1 MREVRKPQVSP
12 NDIKIAVLEEQMR
25 TMQKHFEERMQ
36 TMQKHVENIESLLK
50 THMETSAEK
59 NNEIMKTLNK
69 GMGAFTFAMLAFGGI
84 GFFVSEAFDY
94 FSSK

>member
-59 NNEIMKTLNK
+59 TMR
-69 GMGAFTFAMLAFGGI
+69 
-84 GFFVSEAFDY
+84 S
-94 FSSK
+94 